1 MFIVTVNTSR
11 WNTVFLGLLIFTLD
25 IAPLFGSV
33 QNRQLTDTLN
43 AVNKALRFIEGS
55 LSHLNLDGVIGIRMV
70 DDQLQVFLAR
80 RTEKLHC
87 SSNIQLIWNKL
98 STLQKRAQH
107 LADSAIRYVRI
118 SQPEYY
124 QKIGRLLRRG
134 QWALVKPTRYIRP
147 DLQEFPLSSLT
158 VKLTETESDECLQ
171 EILGSKGPYPKP
183 CDISQRCWNLMTS
196 RGYDSYA
203 LTHEVFYLEIGE
215 MCDCKNQMALLARRF
230 SQGNFSHL
238 LDLFCSNVFRDA
250 ERIEDNGFP
259 LRWRDLLMEQVALCG
274 VAGFRDF
281 YRPKWVKL
289 ILSWQHPNGCYGYLP
304 KQSEVND
311 TVLAAGK
318 IKREEHH
325 MGGSCL
331 AHMTSVALGALVV
344 NARFLLED
352 LMILN

>member
-1 MFIVTVNTSR
+1 MVKICRLNTL
-11 WNTVFLGLLIFTLD
+11 FLGLLFFTLD
-25 IAPLFGSV
+25 VVPIFGSV
-33 QNRQLTDTLN
+33 QNRQLTNTLN
-43 AVNKALRFIEGS
+43 AVKKALRFIEGS

-70 DDQLQVFLAR
+70 DDQLQVLLAR
-80 RTEKLHC
+80 RLIKPDY
-87 SSNIQLIWNKL
+87 SSNIRLIWNKL
-98 STLQKRAQH
+98 INLQKRAQH
-107 LADSAIRYVRI
+107 IADSAINYVRM
-118 SQPEYY
+118 SQPEYF

-134 QWALVKPTRYIRP
+134 QWALDYPTRSIRP
-147 DLQEFPLSSLT
+147 NLKESPLSSLT

-215 MCDCKNQMALLARRF
+215 MCGCKDKMALLARRF

-238 LDLFCSNVFRDA
+238 LDFFCSNVLRDA
-250 ERIEDNGFP
+250 EKIEDNGFP

-281 YRPKWVKL
+281 YRPEWVNL
-289 ILSWQHPNGCYGYLP
+289 ILSWQHPNGCYGYLL
-304 KQSEVND
+304 KQNEVND
-311 TVLAAGK
+311 TVVASGK
-318 IKREEHH
+318 TTKREEQH